1 MTNKVQVVRYIR
13 DYIQTDP
20 FFGADEVDN
29 MKGITVVYDIDY
41 DERTVEASW
50 SVCAGVNFS
59 KIQGRTRALLNNQ
72 KFAFP
77 LEMVQSQAGLN
88 HALLRAIGA
97 TGLSETYKW
106 DDYISEFDNVRIILN
121 RQNQIMKAK

>member
-13 DYIQTDP
+13 DYIQTDT
-20 FFGADEVDN
+20 FFAAHEVDN

-59 KIQGRTRALLNNQ
+59 KAVGQAYARRNAQ

-77 LEMVQSQAGLN
+77 LDMVQNLAGLN
-88 HALLRAIGA
+88 AALLNSIGA
-97 TGLSETYKW
+97 TGLAETYKW
-106 DDYISEFDNVRIILN
+106 NDYISEFDNVRIILN

>member
-50 SVCAGVNFS
+50 SVCAGTNFS
-59 KIQGRTRALLNNQ
+59 KALGQAYARRNAQ

-77 LEMVQSQAGLN
+77 LEMVHSQAGLN

-97 TGLSETYKW
+97 TGLAETYKW

-121 RQNQIMKAK
+121 RQNQIMKG